1 MRSRARWV
9 ALLVLLAGVFTGLRW
24 IAALPE
30 PPEPS
35 PIFTDQVVVVGVT
48 GRSQLTEVD
57 RELIDGRPGE
67 VQAGAISIRTR
78 YVGECATAGWATL
91 GAGRRTT
98 VGGHCQVEVRDGSV
112 VEWDQFVEAAAA
124 RRGDARPG
132 TLAAATR
139 GCVAAVGPGAA
150 LAAARPDGTLAAYA
164 TVEQFVSGGLVT
176 SCPITLIDA
185 GDQADKLIPALAGDE
200 TRTLIVTG
208 IGPSP
213 GSDDPAL
220 QVFYRVGT
228 TFPGWVTS
236 ASTRRTGI
244 ITLTDLTRTLVEFGA
259 GPGAPAAVSID
270 GSPLAVE
277 PGTVTADRF
286 AEHLAA
292 VAALSDTIPRAYLVL
307 GSLAGL
313 LVAVGVV
320 GAVRRDGRLVRQ
332 TATVGSV
339 LAAAML
345 FTGLVPWEYS
355 DQPLLTLSVT
365 VAAAW
370 AILAAATYGLARL
383 LPVPP
388 VIVASGLVVAA
399 FTADAALGGPLQ
411 SGSLL
416 NSRPIDAL
424 RWYGFGNSTFAAYA
438 TTALLLAG
446 YLAHRLLASGE
457 RRAAV
462 IAVAVIGFGVVVCE
476 GWPSM
481 GSDFGGVIALT
492 PAVLWLVLVLSGIR
506 ITPGRLLAV
515 AGSAV
520 VAVGLISVV
529 DWARGPDRR
538 SHLGNFV
545 QRILDGDAI
554 DVVARKAGASW
565 ATIANPYGLVAILLG
580 VAVWVLAI
588 RFVVPAAGDEFST
601 LGLVV
606 HAVMATGVLGT
617 VLNDAGVYVWLAATV
632 TLISPLAW
640 FWAKGAEMVKD
651 PAPSTRQDPSRSP
664 STRYRGPR
672 A

>member
-1 MRSRARWV
+1 VRVRARWV
-9 ALLVLLAGVFTGLRW
+9 ALLLLLAGVFAGLRW
-24 IAALPE
+24 IAGLPE

-48 GRSQLTEVD
+48 GRPQLTEVD
-57 RELIDGRPGE
+57 REVIGGRSGE
-67 VQAGAISIRTR
+67 VQAGAVAIRPR
-78 YVGECATAGWATL
+78 YVGECAAAGWATL

-98 VGGHCQVEVRDGSV
+98 VDGACSVEIRDGAVSG
-112 VEWDQFVEAAAA
+112 WDQRLAAAA
-124 RRGDARPG
+124 ASRGDATLG
-132 TLAAATR
+132 TLAGAVD

-164 TVEQFVSGGLVT
+164 TVDEFVAGGRVT

-185 GDQADKLIPALAGDE
+185 GDRTDELIRDLVGDG

-208 IGPSP
+208 IGPAA

-236 ASTRRTGI
+236 ASTRRTGV

-259 GPGAPAAVSID
+259 GRDAPGAATID

-277 PGTVTADRF
+277 PSTLTADRI
-286 AEHLAA
+286 ADHLAA
-292 VAALSDTIPRAYLVL
+292 VAALSDTLPRAYLVL

-313 LVAVGVV
+313 LIAVGVV
-320 GAVRRDGRLVRQ
+320 GVLRRDTRVVR
-332 TATVGSV
+332 TAATIGSA
-339 LAAAML
+339 LPAATL
-345 FTGLVPWEYS
+345 LTGAVPWEYG
-355 DQPLLTLSVT
+355 DRPLLTLSLT
-365 VAAAW
+365 VVAAW
-370 AILAAATYGLARL
+370 AVVAAVAHGLARPL
-383 LPVPP
+383 SVPP
-388 VIVASGLVVAA
+388 VIIASALIVAA

-411 SGSLL
+411 SGSML

-438 TTALLLAG
+438 TAGLLLAG
-446 YLAHRLLASGE
+446 YLAHRLLAAGQ

-462 IAVAVIGFGVVVCE
+462 IAVAVIGFGIVICE

-492 PAVLWLVLVLSGIR
+492 PPVLWLVLVLSGIR
-506 ITPGRLLAV
+506 ITPLRLLAA
-515 AGSAV
+515 AGAAV
-520 VAVGLISVV
+520 VAVGLISVG

-545 QRILDGDAI
+545 QRILDGDAL
-554 DVVARKAGASW
+554 DVVARKAVASW
-565 ATIANPYGLVAILLG
+565 ETIANPFGVVAIIIG
-580 VAVWVLAI
+580 VVVWVVAL
-588 RFVVPAAGDEFST
+588 RFVVPPAVDEFST
-601 LGLVV
+601 LRPVV

-617 VLNDAGVYVWLAATV
+617 VLNDAGIYVWLAATIA
-632 TLISPLAW
+632 LISPLAW
-640 FWAKGAEMVKD
+640 FWADAGLAGRQFPGYTRETD
-651 PAPSTRQDPSRSP
+651 TGPAKLHR
-664 STRYRGPR
+664 
-672 A
+672 